1 MHLITCESG
10 NRNVVAIVTGTV
22 ARAVFVALLVLGA
35 MQRNTWLGGIVYADK
50 GIGISFGV
58 LVKRGK
64 KK

>member
-1 MHLITCESG
+1 
-10 NRNVVAIVTGTV
+10 VTGTV

>member
-1 MHLITCESG
+1 SG

-58 LVKRGK
+58 L
-64 KK
+64 